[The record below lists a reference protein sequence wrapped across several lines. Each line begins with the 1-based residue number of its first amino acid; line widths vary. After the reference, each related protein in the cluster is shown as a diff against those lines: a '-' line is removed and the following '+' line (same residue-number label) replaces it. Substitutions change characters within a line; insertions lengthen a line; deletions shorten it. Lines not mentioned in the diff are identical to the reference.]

1 MVVVI
6 AKAIP
11 NQVRGKLKLW
21 FVEVAPYVFVSGVKD
36 FCAEKIANYVWHYC
50 DMDSQLIIIR
60 DISRPPYYKV
70 TEKRFTQDEFLSI
83 CGIKLKVKR
92 QKAK

>member
-36 FCAEKIANYVWHYC
+36 FCAEKI
-50 DMDSQLIIIR
+50 
-60 DISRPPYYKV
+60 SRPPYYKV